1 MTIIKVQ
8 ILNYREYEKEALYLK
23 KKNDLIYEE
32 ALDLT

>member
-23 KKNDLIYEE
+23 KKTIYFMKKP
-32 ALDLT
+32 